1 VESVKILGVWGD
13 VGGFKG
19 YSGLTLRSIGQGI
32 KDTLEGMQDTRQGI
46 SKVIHRLLIGCG

>member
-1 VESVKILGVWGD
+1 VRGD

-19 YSGLTLRSIGQGI
+19 YSGLTLRSTPKSI

-46 SKVIHRLLIGCG
+46 YKVIHKLSTPCG